1 MDPPGVNCAITN
13 NNSAA
18 DETSDQAI
26 LVSTLEG
33 GLFALDKK
41 TGTIR
46 WKLNDEPVVKS
57 PSDPQKPVLP
67 AFLPDPTDGALYMMG
82 ASLQEPLKKLPFT
95 IPELVAASPS
105 KSADGIL
112 YSGKKVGLS
121 NRNMTPK
128 MNNMII

>member
-1 MDPPGVNCAITN
+1 MDPPGVNCSITN

-57 PSDPQKPVLP
+57 PYDPQKPVLP
-67 AFLPDPTDGALYMMG
+67 AFLPDPKDGALYMMG

>member
-18 DETSDQAI
+18 DETSDQVI

-57 PSDPQKPVLP
+57 PYDPQKPVLP
-67 AFLPDPTDGALYMMG
+67 AFLPDPKDGALYMMG

-121 NRNMTPK
+121 NRNMTLK
-128 MNNMII
+128 MNNMSI